1 MPGSRYEGRAVV
13 LTAIEVEFLAALEYL
28 TDTREEMYHGT
39 IYERGTFVGGN
50 WRWDVGVGQ
59 IGAGNAASAAA
70 VERAITYFRPEIILF
85 VGVAGGVKDVKIG
98 DVVAVTKAYGYE
110 SGKVHETGFL
120 ARPEV
125 GMSSYR
131 LIERAK
137 AEARKRNW
145 LRRIRG
151 YPYPSSEEPQAF
163 VGPIAA
169 GEKVIA
175 STDSDLFKFLRNT
188 YNDTLAVEM
197 EGRGFLEAA
206 RANEQVQALIVRGI
220 SDLIDNKSSYDAQG
234 SQKLAAS
241 HAAAFAFE
249 VLAQLDIPQDHH
261 ASEAGKRGI
270 TVHGGLTGS
279 NHPSGETVP
288 TPAFAPAHVQT
299 GASTPLEIYYSF
311 AQVRE
316 DEALVGQFSRQLAVL
331 RDQKRITEWSRDRV
345 VPGQVVQDEVAKH
358 LNAAQII
365 LLFISPDYMSSS
377 ACNREMSRA
386 IERHASHEA
395 VVIPI
400 LLRPVALLEEAPFA
414 HIQGFPRNG
423 RSIAESGSRKG
434 SVFADIANQISAVV
448 KDFARGG

>member
-1 MPGSRYEGRAVV
+1 MPGSMYAGRAVV
-13 LTAIEVEFLAALEYL
+13 LTAIELEFLAALEHL

-39 IYERGTFVGGN
+39 IYERGTFAAEK
-50 WRWDVGVGQ
+50 WRWDMGIGQ
-59 IGAGNAASAAA
+59 IGAGNSASATA
-70 VERAITYFRPEIILF
+70 VERAITYFHPEIILF

-137 AEARKRNW
+137 AEARKKTW
-145 LRRIRG
+145 LRRIPG
-151 YPYPSSEEPQAF
+151 YPNLSPGEPRAF

-175 STDSDLFKFLRNT
+175 STGSDLFDFLRST

-206 RANEQVQALIVRGI
+206 RANEQVQALIIRGI
-220 SDLIDNKSSYDAQG
+220 SDLLDNKSTYDAQG
-234 SQKLAAS
+234 SQELAAR

-249 VLAQLDIPQDHH
+249 VLAQLDTPQ
-261 ASEAGKRGI
+261 SFSQPEAGKGWV
-270 TVHGGLTGS
+270 TGQEGVTGS
-279 NHPSGETVP
+279 NRTTGEAISAP
-288 TPAFAPAHVQT
+288 TLASSFSRT

-311 AQVRE
+311 APVKE
-316 DEALVGQFSRQLAVL
+316 DDTLVGQFSRQLAVL
-331 RDQKRITEWSRDRV
+331 RDRGRITEWSRGKV
-345 VPGQVVQDEVAKH
+345 IPGQVVNDEVTKH

-365 LLFISPDYMSSS
+365 LLFISPDYMAST
-377 ACNREMSRA
+377 ACMQEMSRA
-386 IERHASHEA
+386 IERHASREA
-395 VVIPI
+395 IVIPI
-400 LLRPVALLEEAPFA
+400 LLRPVALLEDASFA

-434 SVFADIANQISAVV
+434 AVFADIANEISVIV
-448 KDFARGG
+448 KDFTHGG